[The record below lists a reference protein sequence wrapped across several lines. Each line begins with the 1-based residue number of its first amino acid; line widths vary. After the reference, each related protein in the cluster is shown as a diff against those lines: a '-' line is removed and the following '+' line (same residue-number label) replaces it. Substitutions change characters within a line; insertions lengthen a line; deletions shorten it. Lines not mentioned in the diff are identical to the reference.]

1 MFTRSAPLIA
11 NNLWQGGLSQPQAT
25 AVTAALGQCNA
36 PLTHRAPV
44 EIDYTSPNMQL
55 INPTFATYQ
64 YPTINM
70 APPETS
76 PPKPNLPG
84 FPNPPEEELPYQPQP
99 FDPPPPVYNTN
110 NYYNYYPIGGG
121 SGSGSGSVYL
131 PKWLF
136 DWFKQASEWFEEL
149 FDRVWEAGDFL
160 DIDDSQD
167 TFRYYLKTET
177 NDSGNVCTFGADE
190 IIGKPFADLVNE
202 GDNAQTIRDAL
213 LDSNPN
219 PGNNVTVLTGVTLT
233 ANGLEFSTET
243 VSVLDASPP
252 GSVTIPVED
261 CP

>member
-84 FPNPPEEELPYQPQP
+84 FPSPPEEEPPYQPQP

-121 SGSGSGSVYL
+121 GGGGSGSL
-131 PKWLF
+131 PDWLKLWLAF
-136 DWFKQASEWFEEL
+136 ATDFLSKMKKM
-149 FDRVWEAGDFL
+149 EAGDYIKL
-160 DIDDSQD
+160 EEEDPRTESVN
-167 TFRYYLKTET
+167 LKTS
-177 NDSGNVCTFGADE
+177 DDDQGNVCTFGDDE

-202 GDNAQTIRDAL
+202 GDNAQAIRDAL